1 MPVSELSPEK
11 LRLECPPDQVGCE
24 TSAELGPVD
33 GIIGQDRA
41 LKALKFGVE
50 MKGKGFNVYV
60 AGPPITGKRPAARS
74 FLENIAKTRPVPPDW
89 VYVNNFQNPY
99 EPKALK
105 LPPGKA
111 RIFQKDLKNLV
122 DQAKR
127 AVPAALQNDEFV
139 SRGNGITKKAV
150 AERNTILS
158 DLNKQAEVHGYTV
171 RMTQLGITIIPVV
184 DGKTVSQ
191 EEFDTLPARVKKKYD
206 QSRDTVRA
214 ALDKAGKEVNDLD
227 ARTLEELKKLRD
239 DSVRYAI
246 GGLMTN
252 LVSRYEDMPDVVQ
265 HLNELRDD
273 IMENTELFT
282 PGGAEEK
289 PDTEQQSPLEKSLP
303 EFLFRR
309 YDVNVIVDNSESKGA
324 PVISEDNPTVTN
336 LLGKFENESRFGAIT
351 TDFTL
356 IKGGSI
362 HRANGGY
369 LILGAVELLK
379 NQFSYDGLKRVLQ
392 SGSILIE
399 ETGQRLGVGSTKT
412 LVPQPIP
419 LNVKIIL
426 VGDHEIYQ
434 ALYTQDPDFGILFK
448 VKAHFDDSIERND
461 QNQKTYGSFV
471 HSLCERE
478 GLNHLEAPALA
489 KVVEY
494 GSRLAEDQTK
504 LSTKFPEI
512 ADLVR
517 EANFYAAQDGAKL
530 IKDVH
535 IKKALDEKVYRSN
548 LLDEK
553 VKEMIER
560 GIILIDT
567 SGTQVGQVNGLSV
580 IGLGD
585 FDFGQP
591 SRITASLGLGRRGI
605 VDIERESR
613 MGGQTHTKG
622 VLIISGY
629 LENKY
634 AHDKPLSLSCR
645 LVFEQSYGGVDGDS
659 ASSTELYAILSALS
673 ELPIKQNLAV
683 TGSVNQKGVVQ
694 AIGGVNEKIEGF
706 YKTCKAKGLKGD
718 EGVMIPRSNVQHLML
733 NEEVVEAVRQG
744 RFHIYPVGT
753 IDEGIEVLTGVNAG
767 QLTSDGTYEPNTVH
781 YRVNK
786 RLAEMNQRMAALGG
800 PSRLEEEAPASE
812 VDALAQTRPKQQ
824 ADPSVT
830 ALRFFASRGDEVP

>member
-1 MPVSELSPEK
+1 MTVNELSPEK

-99 EPKALK
+99 EPKTLK
-105 LPPGKA
+105 LPPGRAKV
-111 RIFQKDLKNLV
+111 FQKDLKNLV

-127 AVPAALQNDEFV
+127 AVPAALQNEEFV
-139 SRGNGITKKAV
+139 SRGNSITKKAV
-150 AERNTILS
+150 AERNKILS
-158 DLNKQAEVHGYTV
+158 DLNKQAEVHGYSV

-191 EEFDTLPARVKKKYD
+191 EEFDSLPARVKKKYD

-252 LVSRYEDMPDVVQ
+252 LVSRYEGLPNVVQ

-282 PGGAEEK
+282 PGGTEEK
-289 PDTEQQSPLEKSLP
+289 PDSEEKNPLEKSLP
-303 EFLFRR
+303 DFLFRR
-309 YDVNVIVDNSESKGA
+309 YDVNVIVDNSELKGA

-336 LLGKFENESRFGAIT
+336 LLGKFENESRFGALT

-356 IKGGSI
+356 IKGGSL

-369 LILGAVELLK
+369 LILGAIELLK

-399 ETGQRLGVGSTKT
+399 ETGQRLGVASTKT
-412 LVPQPIP
+412 LVPQSIP
-419 LNVKIIL
+419 LNVKVIL

-517 EANFYAAQDGAKL
+517 EANFYATQDGAR
-530 IKDVH
+530 IVKDVH

-553 VKEMIER
+553 IKEMIER

-580 IGLGD
+580 ISLGD

-605 VDIERESR
+605 IDIERESR

-683 TGSVNQKGVVQ
+683 TGSVNQRGEVQ

-733 NEEVVEAVRQG
+733 NEEVVDAVRQS
-744 RFHIYPVGT
+744 RFHIYPVST
-753 IDEGIEVLTGVNAG
+753 IDEGIEILTGVNAG
-767 QLTSDGTYEPNTVH
+767 QLKKDGSYDPSTVN

-786 RLAEMNQRMAALGG
+786 RLTEMTQRMAALVSS
-800 PSRLEEEAPASE
+800 SRLEEETPQSE
-812 VDALAQTRPKQQ
+812 IEALAHPRSEP
-824 ADPSVT
+824 
-830 ALRFFASRGDEVP
+830 

>member
-1 MPVSELSPEK
+1 MTVSELSPEK

-99 EPKALK
+99 EPKTLK
-105 LPPGKA
+105 LPSGRAKV
-111 RIFQKDLKNLV
+111 FQKDMKNLV

-127 AVPAALQNDEFV
+127 AVPAALQNEEFV
-139 SRGNGITKKAV
+139 SRGNTITKKAV
-150 AERNTILS
+150 AERNKILS

-191 EEFDTLPARVKKKYD
+191 EEFDSLPARVKKKYD

-227 ARTLEELKKLRD
+227 TRTLEELKKLRD

-252 LVSRYEDMPDVVQ
+252 LVSRYEGLPAVVQ

-282 PGGAEEK
+282 PGGTEEK
-289 PDTEQQSPLEKSLP
+289 PDAEQQSPMEKGLP
-303 EFLFRR
+303 DFLFRR
-309 YDVNVIVDNSESKGA
+309 YDVNVIVDNSELKGA

-336 LLGKFENESRFGAIT
+336 LLGKFENESRFGALT

-356 IKGGSI
+356 IKGGSL

-369 LILGAVELLK
+369 LILGAIELLK

-399 ETGQRLGVGSTKT
+399 ETGQRLGVASTKT

-419 LNVKIIL
+419 LNVKVIL

-517 EANFYAAQDGAKL
+517 EANFYATQDGAK
-530 IKDVH
+530 IVKDVH

-553 VKEMIER
+553 IKEMIER

-567 SGTQVGQVNGLSV
+567 AGTQVGQVNGLS
-580 IGLGD
+580 IISLGD

-605 VDIERESR
+605 IDIERESR

-622 VLIISGY
+622 VMIISGY

-673 ELPIKQNLAV
+673 ELPIKQNLAI
-683 TGSVNQKGVVQ
+683 TGSVNQKGEVQ

-706 YKTCKAKGLKGD
+706 YKTCKVKGLKGD

-733 NEEVVEAVRQG
+733 NEEVVEAVRRG
-744 RFHIYPVGT
+744 RFHIYQVGT
-753 IDEGIEVLTGVNAG
+753 IDEGIEILTGVNAG
-767 QLTSDGTYEPNTVH
+767 QLKTDGTYDPGTVN
-781 YRVNK
+781 YKVNK
-786 RLAEMNQRMAALGG
+786 RLAEMTQRLAALV
-800 PSRLEEEAPASE
+800 SSSKLEEETPPSE
-812 VDALAQTRPKQQ
+812 IEALAKP
-824 ADPSVT
+824 PSK
-830 ALRFFASRGDEVP
+830 P

>member
-1 MPVSELSPEK
+1 MTISELSPEK
-11 LRLECPPDQVGCE
+11 LRLECPPEQVGCE

-60 AGPPITGKRPAARS
+60 AGPPITGKRPAARN

-99 EPKALK
+99 EPKVLK
-105 LPPGKA
+105 LPPGRA
-111 RIFQKDLKNLV
+111 RVFQKDLKNLV

-139 SRGNGITKKAV
+139 SRGNSITKKAV
-150 AERNTILS
+150 AERNKILS

-252 LVSRYEDMPDVVQ
+252 LVSRYEGLPDVVQ
-265 HLNELRDD
+265 HLNEIRDD

-282 PGGAEEK
+282 PRGAEEK
-289 PDTEQQSPLEKSLP
+289 PDAEQQNPLEKSLP
-303 EFLFRR
+303 DFLFRR
-309 YDVNVIVDNSESKGA
+309 YDVNVIVDNSELKGA

-369 LILGAVELLK
+369 LILGAIELLK

-392 SGSILIE
+392 SGSLLIE
-399 ETGQRLGVGSTKT
+399 ETGQRLGVASTKT

-419 LNVKIIL
+419 CNVKVIL

-461 QNQKTYGSFV
+461 TNQKTYGSFV

-478 GLNHLEAPALA
+478 GLNHLEAAALA

-517 EANFYAAQDGAKL
+517 EANFYAVQDGAKL
-530 IKDVH
+530 VKDVH
-535 IKKALDEKVYRSN
+535 VKKALDEKVYRSN

-567 SGTQVGQVNGLSV
+567 SGAKVGQVNGLSV
-580 IGLGD
+580 ISLGD

-605 VDIERESR
+605 IDIERESR

-634 AHDKPLSLSCR
+634 AHNKPLSLSSR

-659 ASSTELYAILSALS
+659 ASSTELYAILSVLS

-683 TGSVNQKGVVQ
+683 TGSVNQRGEVQ

-706 YKTCKAKGLKGD
+706 YKTCKVKGLKGD

-753 IDEGIEVLTGVNAG
+753 IDEGIEILTGASAG
-767 QLTSDGTYEPNTVH
+767 QLKSDGTYDLGTVN

-786 RLAEMNQRMAALGG
+786 RLAEMTQRMAALVRT
-800 PSRLEEEAPASE
+800 SRLEEAPSSE
-812 VDALAQTRPKQQ
+812 IEALARP
-824 ADPSVT
+824 P
-830 ALRFFASRGDEVP
+830 PIP

>member
-1 MPVSELSPEK
+1 MTVNELSPEK

-99 EPKALK
+99 EPKTLK
-105 LPPGKA
+105 LPPGRAKV
-111 RIFQKDLKNLV
+111 FQKDLKNLV

-127 AVPAALQNDEFV
+127 AVPAALQNEEFV
-139 SRGNGITKKAV
+139 SRGNSITKKAV
-150 AERNTILS
+150 AERNKILS
-158 DLNKQAEVHGYTV
+158 DLNKQAEVHGYSV

-191 EEFDTLPARVKKKYD
+191 EEFDSLPARVKKKYD

-252 LVSRYEDMPDVVQ
+252 LVSRYEGLPNVVQ

-282 PGGAEEK
+282 PGGTEEK
-289 PDTEQQSPLEKSLP
+289 PDSEEKNPLEKSLP
-303 EFLFRR
+303 DFLFRR
-309 YDVNVIVDNSESKGA
+309 YDVNVIVDNSELKGA

-336 LLGKFENESRFGAIT
+336 LLGKFENESRFGALT

-356 IKGGSI
+356 IKGGSL

-369 LILGAVELLK
+369 LILGAIELLK

-399 ETGQRLGVGSTKT
+399 ETGQRLGVASTKT

-419 LNVKIIL
+419 LNVKVIL

-517 EANFYAAQDGAKL
+517 EANFYATQDGAK
-530 IKDVH
+530 IVKDVH

-553 VKEMIER
+553 IKEMIER

-567 SGTQVGQVNGLSV
+567 AGAQVGQVNGLSV
-580 IGLGD
+580 ISLGD

-605 VDIERESR
+605 IDIERESR

-622 VLIISGY
+622 VMIISGY

-683 TGSVNQKGVVQ
+683 TGSVNQRGEVQ

-718 EGVMIPRSNVQHLML
+718 EGVVIPKSNVQHLML
-733 NEEVVEAVRQG
+733 NEQVVEAVRQG
-744 RFHIYPVGT
+744 KFHIYPVST
-753 IDEGIEVLTGVNAG
+753 IDEGMEILTGVNAG
-767 QLTSDGTYEPNTVH
+767 QLKSDGTYDPGTVN

-786 RLAEMNQRMAALGG
+786 RLAEMTQRMAALAG
-800 PSRLEEEAPASE
+800 PLRLEEETPSSE
-812 VDALAQTRPKQQ
+812 IEALAKP
-824 ADPSVT
+824 PSK
-830 ALRFFASRGDEVP
+830 P

>member
-1 MPVSELSPEK
+1 MTVSELSPEK

-99 EPKALK
+99 EPKTLK
-105 LPPGKA
+105 LPSGRAKV
-111 RIFQKDLKNLV
+111 FQKDMKNLV

-127 AVPAALQNDEFV
+127 AVPAALQNEEFV
-139 SRGNGITKKAV
+139 SRGNTITKKAV
-150 AERNTILS
+150 AERNKILS

-191 EEFDTLPARVKKKYD
+191 EEFDSLPARVKKKYD

-214 ALDKAGKEVNDLD
+214 ALDKAGKEVN
-227 ARTLEELKKLRD
+227 
-239 DSVRYAI
+239 
-246 GGLMTN
+246 
-252 LVSRYEDMPDVVQ
+252 
-265 HLNELRDD
+265 ELRDD

-282 PGGAEEK
+282 PGGTEEK
-289 PDTEQQSPLEKSLP
+289 PDAEQQSPMEKGLP
-303 EFLFRR
+303 DFLFRR
-309 YDVNVIVDNSESKGA
+309 YDVNVIVDNSELKGA

-336 LLGKFENESRFGAIT
+336 MMGKFENESRFGALT

-356 IKGGSI
+356 IKGGSL

-369 LILGAVELLK
+369 LILGAIELLK

-392 SGSILIE
+392 SGGILIE
-399 ETGQRLGVGSTKT
+399 ETGQRLGVASTKT

-419 LNVKIIL
+419 LNVKVIL

-517 EANFYAAQDGAKL
+517 EANFYATQDGAK
-530 IKDVH
+530 IVKDVH

-553 VKEMIER
+553 IKEMIER

-567 SGTQVGQVNGLSV
+567 AGAQVGQVNGLSV
-580 IGLGD
+580 ISLGD

-605 VDIERESR
+605 IDIERESR

-622 VLIISGY
+622 VMIISGY

-673 ELPIKQNLAV
+673 D
-683 TGSVNQKGVVQ
+683 T
-694 AIGGVNEKIEGF
+694 
-706 YKTCKAKGLKGD
+706 
-718 EGVMIPRSNVQHLML
+718 
-733 NEEVVEAVRQG
+733 
-744 RFHIYPVGT
+744 
-753 IDEGIEVLTGVNAG
+753 
-767 QLTSDGTYEPNTVH
+767 
-781 YRVNK
+781 
-786 RLAEMNQRMAALGG
+786 
-800 PSRLEEEAPASE
+800 
-812 VDALAQTRPKQQ
+812 
-824 ADPSVT
+824 
-830 ALRFFASRGDEVP
+830 

>member
-1 MPVSELSPEK
+1 MTIAELSPEK
-11 LRLECPPDQVGCE
+11 LRLECPPGQVGCE
-24 TSAELGPVD
+24 TSAELGPVE

-41 LKALKFGVE
+41 LKALKFGIE
-50 MKGKGFNVYV
+50 MKGKGFNVYA
-60 AGPPITGKRPAARS
+60 AGPPITGKRPATRS
-74 FLENIAKTRPVPPDW
+74 FLEAIAKTRPVPSDW
-89 VYVNNFQNPY
+89 AYVNNFQNQY
-99 EPKALK
+99 E
-105 LPPGKA
+105 
-111 RIFQKDLKNLV
+111 Q
-122 DQAKR
+122 
-127 AVPAALQNDEFV
+127 
-139 SRGNGITKKAV
+139 T
-150 AERNTILS
+150 
-158 DLNKQAEVHGYTV
+158 
-171 RMTQLGITIIPVV
+171 
-184 DGKTVSQ
+184 
-191 EEFDTLPARVKKKYD
+191 
-206 QSRDTVRA
+206 RDTMRA
-214 ALDKAGKEVNDLD
+214 ALDKAGKGINDLD
-227 ARTLEELKKLRD
+227 MTTVEELKKLRD
-239 DSVRYAI
+239 DSVHYAI
-246 GGLMTN
+246 GGLMNSLT
-252 LVSRYEDMPDVVQ
+252 SRYQDLPKVLQ
-265 HLNELRDD
+265 HLNEVRDD
-273 IMENTELFT
+273 ILENAEVFTE
-282 PGGAEEK
+282 GGAAEEK
-289 PDTEQQSPLEKSLP
+289 PDEEQRNPVESKLTDHA
-303 EFLFRR
+303 FRR
-309 YDVNVIVDNSESKGA
+309 YDVNVIVDNSELKGA
-324 PVISEDNPTVTN
+324 PVIAEDNPTATN
-336 LLGKFENESRFGAIT
+336 LLGKIEYESRFGALV

-356 IKGGSI
+356 IKAGSL
-362 HRANGGY
+362 HRANGGF
-369 LILGAVELLK
+369 LVVGVDELLK
-379 NQFSYDGLKRVLQ
+379 NQFSYDGLKRALQ
-392 SGSILIE
+392 SASLQLE
-399 ETGQRLGVGSTKT
+399 DMGQRLGGAPTKT
-412 LVPQPIP
+412 PVPEPIP
-419 LNVKIIL
+419 LNVKVIL

-517 EANFYAAQDGAKL
+517 EANFYATQDGAK
-530 IKDVH
+530 IVKDLH

-553 VKEMIER
+553 IKEMIER

-567 SGTQVGQVNGLSV
+567 SGAQVGQVNGLSV
-580 IGLGD
+580 ISLGD

-605 VDIERESR
+605 IDIERESR

-683 TGSVNQKGVVQ
+683 TGSVNQKGEVQ

-753 IDEGIEVLTGVNAG
+753 IDEGIEILTGVKAG
-767 QLTSDGTYEPNTVH
+767 QLKSDGTYDAGTVN
-781 YRVNK
+781 YNVNK
-786 RLAEMNQRMAALGG
+786 RLAEMTKRLAALVSS
-800 PSRLEEEAPASE
+800 SRLEGETPPSE
-812 VDALAQTRPKQQ
+812 IEALAQPGSK
-824 ADPSVT
+824 S
-830 ALRFFASRGDEVP
+830 

>member
-1 MPVSELSPEK
+1 MTVNELSPEK

-99 EPKALK
+99 EPKTLK
-105 LPPGKA
+105 LPPGRAKV
-111 RIFQKDLKNLV
+111 FQKDLKNLV

-127 AVPAALQNDEFV
+127 AVPAALQNEEFV
-139 SRGNGITKKAV
+139 SRGNSITKKAV
-150 AERNTILS
+150 AERNKILS

-191 EEFDTLPARVKKKYD
+191 EEFDSLPARVKKKYD

-214 ALDKAGKEVNDLD
+214 ALDKAGKQVNDLD

-239 DSVRYAI
+239 DSVHYAI

-252 LVSRYEDMPDVVQ
+252 LVARYEGLPNVVQ

-282 PGGAEEK
+282 PGGTEEK
-289 PDTEQQSPLEKSLP
+289 PDSEQQNPLEKNLP
-303 EFLFRR
+303 DFLFRR
-309 YDVNVIVDNSESKGA
+309 YDVNVIVDNSELKGA
-324 PVISEDNPTVTN
+324 PVISEDNPTATN
-336 LLGKFENESRFGAIT
+336 LLGKFENESRFGALT

-356 IKGGSI
+356 IKGGSL

-369 LILGAVELLK
+369 LILGAIELLK

-399 ETGQRLGVGSTKT
+399 ETGQRLGVASTKT

-419 LNVKIIL
+419 LNVKVIL

-461 QNQKTYGSFV
+461 RNQKTYGSFV

-517 EANFYAAQDGAKL
+517 EANFYASKDGAK
-530 IKDVH
+530 IVKDVH

-553 VKEMIER
+553 IKEMIER

-580 IGLGD
+580 ISLGD

-605 VDIERESR
+605 IDIERESR

-622 VLIISGY
+622 VMIISGY

-659 ASSTELYAILSALS
+659 ASSTELYSILSALS

-683 TGSVNQKGVVQ
+683 TGSVNQKGEVQ

-733 NEEVVEAVRQG
+733 NEEIVEAVRQG
-744 RFHIYPVGT
+744 RFHIYPVST
-753 IDEGIEVLTGVNAG
+753 IDEGIEILTGVNAG
-767 QLTSDGTYEPNTVH
+767 QLKKDGSYDPSTVN
-781 YRVNK
+781 YKVNK
-786 RLAEMNQRMAALGG
+786 RLAEMTQRMAALVSS
-800 PSRLEEEAPASE
+800 SRLEEETPQSE
-812 VDALAQTRPKQQ
+812 IEALAHP
-824 ADPSVT
+824 PS
-830 ALRFFASRGDEVP
+830 EP

>member
-1 MPVSELSPEK
+1 MTVNELSPEK

-99 EPKALK
+99 EPKTLK
-105 LPPGKA
+105 LPPGRAKV
-111 RIFQKDLKNLV
+111 FQKDLKNLV

-127 AVPAALQNDEFV
+127 AVPAALQNEEFV
-139 SRGNGITKKAV
+139 SRGNSITKKAV
-150 AERNTILS
+150 AERNKILS
-158 DLNKQAEVHGYTV
+158 DLNKQAEVHGYSV

-191 EEFDTLPARVKKKYD
+191 EEFDSLPARVKKKYD

-252 LVSRYEDMPDVVQ
+252 LVSRYEGLPNVVQ

-282 PGGAEEK
+282 PGGTEEK
-289 PDTEQQSPLEKSLP
+289 PDSEEKNPLEKSLP
-303 EFLFRR
+303 DFLFRR
-309 YDVNVIVDNSESKGA
+309 YDVNVIVDNSELKGA

-336 LLGKFENESRFGAIT
+336 LLGKFENESRFGALT

-356 IKGGSI
+356 IKGGSL

-369 LILGAVELLK
+369 LILGAIELLK

-399 ETGQRLGVGSTKT
+399 ETGQRLGVASTKT

-419 LNVKIIL
+419 LNVKVIL

-478 GLNHLEAPALA
+478 ELNHLEAPALA

-517 EANFYAAQDGAKL
+517 EANFYATQDGTK
-530 IKDVH
+530 IVKDVH

-553 VKEMIER
+553 IKEMIER

-567 SGTQVGQVNGLSV
+567 AGAQVGQVNGLSV
-580 IGLGD
+580 ISLGD

-605 VDIERESR
+605 IDIERESR

-622 VLIISGY
+622 VMIISGY

-673 ELPIKQNLAV
+673 ELPIKQNLAI
-683 TGSVNQKGVVQ
+683 TGSVNQKGEVQ

-706 YKTCKAKGLKGD
+706 YKTCKVKGLKGD

-733 NEEVVEAVRQG
+733 NEEVVEAVRRG

-753 IDEGIEVLTGVNAG
+753 IDEGIEILTGVNAG
-767 QLTSDGTYEPNTVH
+767 QLKTDGTYDPGTVN
-781 YRVNK
+781 YKVNK
-786 RLAEMNQRMAALGG
+786 RLAEMTQRLAALV
-800 PSRLEEEAPASE
+800 SSSKLEEETPPSE
-812 VDALAQTRPKQQ
+812 IEALAKP
-824 ADPSVT
+824 PSK
-830 ALRFFASRGDEVP
+830 P

>member
-1 MPVSELSPEK
+1 MTISELSPEK

-24 TSAELGPVD
+24 TSADLGPVD

-74 FLENIAKTRPVPPDW
+74 FLENIAKSRPVPPDW

-99 EPKALK
+99 EPKTLK
-105 LPPGKA
+105 LPPGRA
-111 RIFQKDLKNLV
+111 RVFQKDLKNLV

-127 AVPAALQNDEFV
+127 AVPAALQNEEFV
-139 SRGNGITKKAV
+139 SRGNNITKKAV
-150 AERNTILS
+150 AERNQILS
-158 DLNKQAEVHGYTV
+158 DLNKQAQVHGYTV
-171 RMTQLGITIIPVV
+171 RMTQLGITIVPVV
-184 DGKTVSQ
+184 DGKTLSQ
-191 EEFDTLPARVKKKYD
+191 EEFDALPARVKKKYD

-227 ARTLEELKKLRD
+227 AKTLEELKKLRD

-252 LVSRYEDMPDVVQ
+252 IVSRYEGLPDVVQ
-265 HLNELRDD
+265 HLNEVRDD

-282 PGGAEEK
+282 PGAAEEK
-289 PDTEQQSPLEKSLP
+289 PDAEQQNPLERSVP
-303 EFLFRR
+303 DFLFRR
-309 YDVNVIVDNSESKGA
+309 YDVNVIVDNSELKGA

-336 LLGKFENESRFGAIT
+336 LLGKFENESRFGALT

-369 LILGAVELLK
+369 LILGAIELLK
-379 NQFSYDGLKRVLQ
+379 SQFSYDGLKRVLQ

-399 ETGQRLGVGSTKT
+399 ATGERLGVASTKT

-419 LNVKIIL
+419 LNVKVIL

-478 GLNHLEAPALA
+478 GLNHLEATALA

-517 EANFYAAQDGAKL
+517 EANFYSVQDGTKL
-530 IKDVH
+530 VKDVH
-535 IKKALDEKVYRSN
+535 VKKALGEKVYRSN

-580 IGLGD
+580 ISLGD

-605 VDIERESR
+605 IDIERESR

-673 ELPIKQNLAV
+673 ELPVKQNLAV
-683 TGSVNQKGVVQ
+683 TGSVNQKGIVQ

-706 YKTCKAKGLKGD
+706 FSTCKAKGLKGN
-718 EGVMIPRSNVQHLML
+718 EGVMIPSSNVQHLML

-744 RFHIYPVGT
+744 KFHIYPVST
-753 IDEGIEVLTGVNAG
+753 IDEGIEILTGVNAG
-767 QLTSDGTYEPNTVH
+767 QMKNDGTYEPGTVH

-786 RLAEMNQRMAALGG
+786 RLAEMNQRFIALGG
-800 PSRLEEEAPASE
+800 FSRLDEASRPSE
-812 VDALAQTRPKQQ
+812 IEALARPHT
-824 ADPSVT
+824 D
-830 ALRFFASRGDEVP
+830 G

>member
-1 MPVSELSPEK
+1 MTVNELSPEK

-99 EPKALK
+99 EPKTLK
-105 LPPGKA
+105 LPPGRAKV
-111 RIFQKDLKNLV
+111 FQKDLKNLV

-127 AVPAALQNDEFV
+127 AVPAALQNEEFV
-139 SRGNGITKKAV
+139 SRGNSITKKAV
-150 AERNTILS
+150 AERNKILS
-158 DLNKQAEVHGYTV
+158 DLNKQAEVHGYSV

-191 EEFDTLPARVKKKYD
+191 EEFDSLPARVKKKYD

-252 LVSRYEDMPDVVQ
+252 LVSRYEGLPNVVQ

-282 PGGAEEK
+282 PGGTEEK
-289 PDTEQQSPLEKSLP
+289 PDSEEKNPLEKSLP
-303 EFLFRR
+303 DFLFRR
-309 YDVNVIVDNSESKGA
+309 YDVNVIVDNSELKGA

-336 LLGKFENESRFGAIT
+336 LLGKFENESRFGALT

-356 IKGGSI
+356 IKGGSL

-369 LILGAVELLK
+369 LILGAIELLK

-399 ETGQRLGVGSTKT
+399 ETGQRLGVASTKT

-419 LNVKIIL
+419 LNVKVIL

-517 EANFYAAQDGAKL
+517 EANFYATQDGAK
-530 IKDVH
+530 IVKDVH

-553 VKEMIER
+553 IKEMIER

-580 IGLGD
+580 ISLGD

-605 VDIERESR
+605 IDIERESR

-622 VLIISGY
+622 VMIISGY

-683 TGSVNQKGVVQ
+683 TGSVNQRGEVQ

-718 EGVMIPRSNVQHLML
+718 EGVMIPKSNVQHLML
-733 NEEVVEAVRQG
+733 NEQVVEAVRQG
-744 RFHIYPVGT
+744 KFHIYPVST
-753 IDEGIEVLTGVNAG
+753 IDEGMEILTGVNAG
-767 QLTSDGTYEPNTVH
+767 QLKNDGTYDPGTVN

-786 RLAEMNQRMAALGG
+786 RLAEMTQRMAALVRS
-800 PSRLEEEAPASE
+800 SRLEGETRPSE
-812 VDALAQTRPKQQ
+812 IETLAQPYSK
-824 ADPSVT
+824 P
-830 ALRFFASRGDEVP
+830 

>member
-1 MPVSELSPEK
+1 MTVNELSPEK

-99 EPKALK
+99 EPKTLK
-105 LPPGKA
+105 LPPGRAKV
-111 RIFQKDLKNLV
+111 FQKDLKNLV

-127 AVPAALQNDEFV
+127 AVPAALQNEEFV
-139 SRGNGITKKAV
+139 SRGNSITKKAV
-150 AERNTILS
+150 AERNKILS

-191 EEFDTLPARVKKKYD
+191 EEFDSLPARVKKKYD

-214 ALDKAGKEVNDLD
+214 ALDKAGKQVNDLD

-239 DSVRYAI
+239 DSVHYAI

-252 LVSRYEDMPDVVQ
+252 LVARYEGLPNVVQ

-282 PGGAEEK
+282 PGGTEEK
-289 PDTEQQSPLEKSLP
+289 PDSEQQNPLEKNLP
-303 EFLFRR
+303 DFLFRR
-309 YDVNVIVDNSESKGA
+309 YDVNVIVDNSELKGA
-324 PVISEDNPTVTN
+324 PVISEDNPTATN
-336 LLGKFENESRFGAIT
+336 LLGKFENESRFGALT

-356 IKGGSI
+356 IKGGSL

-369 LILGAVELLK
+369 LILGAIELLK

-399 ETGQRLGVGSTKT
+399 ETGQRLGVASTKT

-419 LNVKIIL
+419 LNVKVIL

-517 EANFYAAQDGAKL
+517 EANFYASKDGAK
-530 IKDVH
+530 IVKDVH

-553 VKEMIER
+553 IKEMIER

-580 IGLGD
+580 ISLGD

-605 VDIERESR
+605 IDIERESR

-622 VLIISGY
+622 VMIISGY

-683 TGSVNQKGVVQ
+683 TGSVNQKGEVQ

-733 NEEVVEAVRQG
+733 NEEVVEAVRNG
-744 RFHIYPVGT
+744 RFHIYPVST
-753 IDEGIEVLTGVNAG
+753 IDEGMEILTGVNAG
-767 QLTSDGTYEPNTVH
+767 QLKNDGTYDPGTVN

-786 RLAEMNQRMAALGG
+786 RLAEMTQRMAALVRS
-800 PSRLEEEAPASE
+800 SRLEGETRPSE
-812 VDALAQTRPKQQ
+812 IETLAQPYSK
-824 ADPSVT
+824 P
-830 ALRFFASRGDEVP
+830 

>member
-1 MPVSELSPEK
+1 MTVNELSPEK

-74 FLENIAKTRPVPPDW
+74 FLENIAKARPVPPDW

-99 EPKALK
+99 EPKTLK
-105 LPPGKA
+105 LPPGRA
-111 RIFQKDLKNLV
+111 RVFQKDLKNLV

-127 AVPAALQNDEFV
+127 AVPAALQNEEFV
-139 SRGNGITKKAV
+139 SRGNSITKKAV
-150 AERNTILS
+150 SERNKILG

-184 DGKTVSQ
+184 DGKPVSQ
-191 EEFDTLPARVKKKYD
+191 EEFDSLPARVKKKYD
-206 QSRDTVRA
+206 ESRDTVRA

-227 ARTLEELKKLRD
+227 AKTLEELKKLRD

-252 LVSRYEDMPDVVQ
+252 LVSRYEGLPDVVQ

-282 PGGAEEK
+282 PGGTEEK
-289 PDTEQQSPLEKSLP
+289 PDAEQQNPLEKSLP
-303 EFLFRR
+303 DFLFRR
-309 YDVNVIVDNSESKGA
+309 YDVNVIVDNSELKGA
-324 PVISEDNPTVTN
+324 PVISEDNPTATN
-336 LLGKFENESRFGAIT
+336 LLGKFENESRFGALT

-356 IKGGSI
+356 IKGGSL

-369 LILGAVELLK
+369 LILGAIELLK

-399 ETGQRLGVGSTKT
+399 ETGQRLGVASTKT

-419 LNVKIIL
+419 LNVKVIL

-517 EANFYAAQDGAKL
+517 EANFYASQDGAK
-530 IKDVH
+530 IVKDVH
-535 IKKALDEKVYRSN
+535 IKRALDEKVYRSN

-553 VKEMIER
+553 IKEMIER

-580 IGLGD
+580 ISLGD

-605 VDIERESR
+605 IDIERESR

-683 TGSVNQKGVVQ
+683 TGSVNQKGEVQ

-744 RFHIYPVGT
+744 RFHIYPVST
-753 IDEGIEVLTGVNAG
+753 IDEGIEILTGVNAG
-767 QLTSDGTYEPNTVH
+767 QLKKDGSYDPSTVN

-786 RLAEMNQRMAALGG
+786 RLTEMTQRMAALV
-800 PSRLEEEAPASE
+800 SSSKLEEETPQSE
-812 VDALAQTRPKQQ
+812 IEALAHPRSEP
-824 ADPSVT
+824 
-830 ALRFFASRGDEVP
+830 

>member
-1 MPVSELSPEK
+1 
-11 LRLECPPDQVGCE
+11 
-24 TSAELGPVD
+24 
-33 GIIGQDRA
+33 
-41 LKALKFGVE
+41 
-50 MKGKGFNVYV
+50 
-60 AGPPITGKRPAARS
+60 
-74 FLENIAKTRPVPPDW
+74 
-89 VYVNNFQNPY
+89 
-99 EPKALK
+99 
-105 LPPGKA
+105 
-111 RIFQKDLKNLV
+111 
-122 DQAKR
+122 
-127 AVPAALQNDEFV
+127 
-139 SRGNGITKKAV
+139 
-150 AERNTILS
+150 
-158 DLNKQAEVHGYTV
+158 
-171 RMTQLGITIIPVV
+171 MTQLGITIIPVV

-191 EEFDTLPARVKKKYD
+191 EEFDSLPARVKKKYD

-252 LVSRYEDMPDVVQ
+252 LVSRYEGLPNVVQ

-282 PGGAEEK
+282 PGGTEEK
-289 PDTEQQSPLEKSLP
+289 PDSEEKNPLEKSLP
-303 EFLFRR
+303 DFLFRR
-309 YDVNVIVDNSESKGA
+309 YDVNVIVDNSELKGA

-336 LLGKFENESRFGAIT
+336 LLGKFENESRFGALT

-356 IKGGSI
+356 IKGGSL

-369 LILGAVELLK
+369 LILGAIELLK

-399 ETGQRLGVGSTKT
+399 ETGQRLGVASTKT
-412 LVPQPIP
+412 LVPQSIP
-419 LNVKIIL
+419 LNVKVIL

-517 EANFYAAQDGAKL
+517 EANFYATQDGAK
-530 IKDVH
+530 IVKDVH

-553 VKEMIER
+553 IKEMIER

-580 IGLGD
+580 ISLGD

-605 VDIERESR
+605 IDIERESR

-683 TGSVNQKGVVQ
+683 TGSVNQRGEVQ

-733 NEEVVEAVRQG
+733 NEEVVDAVRQS
-744 RFHIYPVGT
+744 RFHIYPVST
-753 IDEGIEVLTGVNAG
+753 IDEGIEILTGVNAG
-767 QLTSDGTYEPNTVH
+767 QLKKDGSYDPSTVN

-786 RLAEMNQRMAALGG
+786 RLTEMTQRMAALVSS
-800 PSRLEEEAPASE
+800 SRLEEETPQSE
-812 VDALAQTRPKQQ
+812 IEALAHPRSEP
-824 ADPSVT
+824 
-830 ALRFFASRGDEVP
+830 